1 MTQAQQVLA
10 AIKAYIARRPVEAV
24 PAYGLSVWEAVIRGA
39 EGYDEQASAEADPSH
54 TNEQAVFAD
63 GSRLWWNSELDA
75 WETGPAGIGAV
86 EDSAVLVND
95 NRPPSPREVV
105 DTPTPPIDAIT
116 MLQADHRKV
125 QDLCARYQRARDCT
139 TKQQIAEQVFTELDL
154 HAQLE
159 ETVFYPAFDAQAGK
173 KGTQLVADSRLEHET
188 VKELILEMRHLDIAD
203 EEFEDKFEEMMK
215 NVQHHIAQ
223 EEHEMFPEA
232 AQILAEQL
240 EDLLDEMVALKHRL
254 TTAPRQ

>member
-1 MTQAQQVLA
+1 MTQAQQTLA
-10 AIKAYIARRPVEAV
+10 AIKAYVASRPSEDIRALC
-24 PAYGLSVWEAVIRGA
+24 LSVWETVIQGA
-39 EGYDEQASAEADPSH
+39 AGYDEQATAEADPSH
-54 TNEQAVFAD
+54 TNEEAVFAD
-63 GSRLWWNSELDA
+63 GSRLWWNSALNA
-75 WETGPAGIGAV
+75 WETGPDETGADENV
-86 EDSAVLVND
+86 AVLGNGD
-95 NRPPSPREVV
+95 RLLSLREGVGA
-105 DTPTPPIDAIT
+105 PTPPIDAIT

-125 QDLCARYQRARDCT
+125 QDLLARYQRARDRT
-139 TKQQIAEQVFTELDL
+139 TKQQIAEQVFTEIDQ

-173 KGTQLVADSRLEHET
+173 KGTQLVADSRLEHEA

-203 EEFEDKFEEMMK
+203 EEFEDKFEEMTK

-240 EDLLDEMVALKHRL
+240 EDLLEEMVALKHQL
-254 TTAPRQ
+254 TTPPRQ